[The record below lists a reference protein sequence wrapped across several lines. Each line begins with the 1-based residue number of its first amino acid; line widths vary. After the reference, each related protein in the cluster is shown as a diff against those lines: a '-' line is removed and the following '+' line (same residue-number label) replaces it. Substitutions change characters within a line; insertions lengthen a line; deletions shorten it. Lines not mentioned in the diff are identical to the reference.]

1 MLMRNTNL
9 NYEVYKMNTFEEY
22 CENNKYELVSE
33 APKRYT
39 DGEKIYTFETIY
51 FEYCCAKEEYEL
63 FLDGYPYFNGGIV

>member
-1 MLMRNTNL
+1 
-9 NYEVYKMNTFEEY
+9 MNNFEEY

-33 APKRYT
+33 DPKRYT

-51 FEYCCAKEEYEL
+51 FEYLCVKDEYDL